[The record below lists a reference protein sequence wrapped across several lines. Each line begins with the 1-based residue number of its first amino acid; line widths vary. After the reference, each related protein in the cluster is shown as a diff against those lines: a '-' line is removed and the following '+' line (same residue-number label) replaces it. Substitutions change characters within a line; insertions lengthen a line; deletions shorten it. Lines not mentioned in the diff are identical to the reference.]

1 LSLLDFIRFGKDAK
15 TLKIYESDK
24 GTTALLSYA
33 IISTIVLVL
42 CSYLL
47 NRYNILSI
55 DNPEIFYTGL
65 IFLVLGMTI
74 RIIAV
79 LTLREYYTKTL
90 KIIDTHKIIS
100 RGIYSIIR
108 HPGYLGVITFLT
120 GCGLLTG
127 NLISITLI
135 ILIVPYFYSKRIM
148 VEEQMLLDNFK
159 EDYKKYMERTY
170 RLIPFIF

>member
-1 LSLLDFIRFGKDAK
+1 LDFLRFGKDAK
-15 TLKIYESDK
+15 TMKTSGSDK
-24 GTTALLSYA
+24 GTTALLSFA
-33 IISTIVLVL
+33 IISTIVWVL
-42 CSYLL
+42 CSYPL
-47 NRYNILSI
+47 NKYNILSI
-55 DNPEIFYTGL
+55 NNSTIYYVGL
-65 IFLVLGMTI
+65 IFVFLGMTI

-90 KIIDTHKIIS
+90 KIIDTHKVIN
-100 RGIYSIIR
+100 RGIYNIIR

-135 ILIVPYFYSKRIM
+135 ILIVPYSYSKRIM

-159 EDYKKYMERTY
+159 DDYKNYMESTY
-170 RLIPFIF
+170 KLIPYIF